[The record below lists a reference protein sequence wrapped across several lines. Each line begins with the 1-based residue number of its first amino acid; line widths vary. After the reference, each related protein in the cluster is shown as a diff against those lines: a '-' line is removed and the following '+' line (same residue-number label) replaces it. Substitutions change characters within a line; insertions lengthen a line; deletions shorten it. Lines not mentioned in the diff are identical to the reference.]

1 MKKLKMAGERGSA
14 IVPGTAAPKMNQMR
28 KMKVKIVKLVGISI
42 IHFLQAF
49 LYHLF
54 LNILFLNHLFLY
66 HLFLYHLFLY
76 HLFLSMKNSLN

>member
-14 IVPGTAAPKMNQMR
+14 TVPGTAAPKMNQMR
-28 KMKVKIVKLVGISI
+28 KMKVKIVRIVEKISI

-49 LYHLF
+49 LYPLF

-66 HLFLYHLFLY
+66 HLFL
-76 HLFLSMKNSLN
+76 SMKNSLN